1 MVGFFISKNQIM
13 TKVKIDFTSKII
25 QGKDSETFKK
35 KADGELIESAGN
47 TRVFYLEDGKIPV
60 KILIKEGNVIIRRGT
75 DRNNYSQLHFV
86 VGERKDCRYVAQGYQ
101 MDLQSMTEFIKF
113 FPKNNGSSELQIEYN
128 LYSGLYLVGNYA
140 VTLIF
145 T

>member
-1 MVGFFISKNQIM
+1 M

-35 KADGELIESAGN
+35 TADGELVESAGN
-47 TRVFYLEDGKIPV
+47 TRVSYLEDGKVPV
-60 KILIKEGNVIIRRGT
+60 KILIREGNVIIRRGT

-101 MDLQSMTEFIKF
+101 MDLQSTTEFIKF

-128 LYSGLYLVGNYA
+128 LYSGLYLVGNYT

-145 T
+145 TWTPSKIRKTV

>member
-60 KILIKEGNVIIRRGT
+60 KILIKEDNVIIRRGT

-86 VGERKDCRYVAQGYQ
+86 VGEHKDCRYVAQGYQ
-101 MDLQSMTEFIKF
+101 MDLQSTTEFIKF
-113 FPKNNGSSELQIEYN
+113 FPKNDGSRELQIEYN
-128 LYSGLYLVGNYA
+128 LYSGLYLIGNYA

>member
-1 MVGFFISKNQIM
+1 M

-35 KADGELIESAGN
+35 TADGELVESAGN
-47 TRVFYLEDGKIPV
+47 TRVSYLEDGKVPV
-60 KILIKEGNVIIRRGT
+60 KILIREGNVIIRRGT

-101 MDLQSMTEFIKF
+101 MDLQSTTEFIKF

-128 LYSGLYLVGNYA
+128 LYSGLYLIGNYT

>member
-1 MVGFFISKNQIM
+1 M

-35 KADGELIESAGN
+35 TADGELVESAGN
-47 TRVFYLEDGKIPV
+47 TRVSYLEDGKVPV
-60 KILIKEGNVIIRRGT
+60 KILIREGNVIIRRGT

-101 MDLQSMTEFIKF
+101 MDLQSTTEFIKF
-113 FPKNNGSSELQIEYN
+113 FPKNDGSSELQIEYN
-128 LYSGLYLVGNYA
+128 LYSGLYLVGNYT

>member
-1 MVGFFISKNQIM
+1 M

-35 KADGELIESAGN
+35 TADGELVESAGN
-47 TRVFYLEDGKIPV
+47 TRVSYLEDGKVPV
-60 KILIKEGNVIIRRGT
+60 KILIREGNVIIRRGT

-101 MDLQSMTEFIKF
+101 MDLQSTTEFIKF
-113 FPKNNGSSELQIEYN
+113 FPKNNGSRELQIEYN
-128 LYSGLYLVGNYA
+128 LYSGLYLIGNYT

>member
-1 MVGFFISKNQIM
+1 M

-35 KADGELIESAGN
+35 TADGELVESAGN
-47 TRVFYLEDGKIPV
+47 TRISYLEDGKIPV

-128 LYSGLYLVGNYA
+128 LYSGLYLVGNYT

>member
-25 QGKDSETFKK
+25 QGKESETFKK

-47 TRVFYLEDGKIPV
+47 TRVSYLEDDKIPV
-60 KILIKEGNVIIRRGT
+60 KILIKEDNVIIRRGT

-86 VGERKDCRYVAQGYQ
+86 VGEHKDCRYVAQGYQ
-101 MDLQSMTEFIKF
+101 MDLQSTTEFIKF
-113 FPKNNGSSELQIEYN
+113 FPKNDGSSELQIEYS